1 MNITEASDNNIETI
15 DINTIVEP
23 KKKRGRPKKPS
34 KKATEPVSTVDS
46 GDTVQI
52 GVTEKEKLKAE
63 LLRLSDYHPEI
74 VTKPVNDKISKL
86 IEDMDIEELR
96 ERVRYG
102 HRNQSSKMDNTVAQQ
117 TIHLANQLTGR
128 MLGCLDELN
137 ETSLQDK
144 LLNECVKDYMCMN
157 ILDYIP
163 NELKIGGLYGSHV
176 AKAYYDASLK
186 KPKTPIVT
194 ELPEEQKKELEEKL
208 KDPVFKE
215 KMEKL
220 KQSLKNFSG
229 NNNE

>member
-1 MNITEASDNNIETI
+1 MNITEINDNNIETI

-23 KKKRGRPKKPS
+23 KKKRGRPKKTT
-34 KKATEPVSTVDS
+34 KKVTEPSSTVDS
-46 GDTVQI
+46 VDTVEIKQ
-52 GVTEKEKLKAE
+52 TEKEKLKAE

-86 IEDMDIEELR
+86 IEEMDIEELR

-176 AKAYYDASLK
+176 AKAYYDATLK
-186 KPKTPIVT
+186 RPKLPVVT
-194 ELPEEQKKELEEKL
+194 EVDNNELQQKLNDPE
-208 KDPVFKE
+208 FKE
-215 KMEKL
+215 KLEKI
-220 KQSLKNFSG
+220 KHSLKNFSG